1 MPPSPTQHS
10 QLIPKRR
17 EQGTEDARPPF
28 PLRLW
33 HWTTARVLY
42 TSAIFVLICYLIRA
56 ARETFTLFLFA
67 ILFAYFLA
75 PLVNRLQ
82 RPLRSRVAAIAVVY
96 LLLVGLVTGAIFLLA
111 PTVSDEM
118 RDLAVKLPEFLN
130 RASSGQL
137 LQSFAQKHHLPADRV
152 NAIQGFVQSHGDVL
166 TTWGGDIARSL
177 ARPAAHI
184 WWLLLIPILSIFFLK
199 DGEKIARN
207 ISGIASDR
215 EDRILIN
222 ALTADVNVMLGS
234 YIRSQMILALLTLAA
249 YGIVLSIMRVP
260 YAIVLASV
268 AGFLEFIPVVGPA
281 IAAVCTLLIPALA
294 GYPHIV
300 LLLAFVAVWRLL
312 QDYVN
317 APRIM
322 GKSLEINPLLQIFAV
337 LAGGE
342 IAGVVGALVSVP
354 VVAILRIIWRRMHQN
369 ATEDTPALREASMPQ
384 SAAPASGSSALS

>member
-1 MPPSPTQHS
+1 MPPSPTQDS
-10 QLIPKRR
+10 QLIWKPR
-17 EQGTEDARPPF
+17 EQHTEDPRPPF

-42 TSAIFVLICYLIRA
+42 TSAIFFLICYLIRA

-82 RPLRSRVAAIAVVY
+82 KPLRSRTAAILAVY
-96 LLLVGLVTGAIFLLA
+96 LLLAGLLTTAIFLLA

-118 RDLAVKLPEFLN
+118 HDLAVKLPEFLN
-130 RASSGQL
+130 RAASGQL
-137 LQSFAQKHHLPADRV
+137 LQAFAQKHHWPTDRV
-152 NAIQGFVQSHGDVL
+152 NAIQEFLQSHSDVL
-166 TTWGGDIARSL
+166 TTWGGDIARSI
-177 ARPAAHI
+177 ARPATHI
-184 WWLLLIPILSIFFLK
+184 WWLLLIPILAIFFLK
-199 DGEKIARN
+199 DGEKIGGN

-222 ALTADVNVMLGS
+222 GLTADVNVMLGS
-234 YIRSQMILALLTLAA
+234 YIRSQMVLALLTLAA
-249 YGIVLSIMRVP
+249 YSIVLSIMRVP
-260 YAIVLASV
+260 YAIVLASLS
-268 AGFLEFIPVVGPA
+268 GFLEFIPVVGPA

-294 GYPHIV
+294 SYPHIV

-354 VVAILRIIWRRMHQN
+354 AVAIL
-369 ATEDTPALREASMPQ
+369 
-384 SAAPASGSSALS
+384 

>member
-1 MPPSPTQHS
+1 MPPSPTQDS
-10 QLIPKRR
+10 QLISKPR
-17 EQGTEDARPPF
+17 EQHTEDARPPF

-42 TSAIFVLICYLIRA
+42 TSAIFFLICYLIRA

-82 RPLRSRVAAIAVVY
+82 KPLRSRTAAILAVY
-96 LLLVGLVTGAIFLLA
+96 LLLAGILTAAVFLLA

-118 RDLAVKLPEFLN
+118 HDLAVKLPEFLN
-130 RASSGQL
+130 RAASGQL
-137 LQSFAQKHHLPADRV
+137 LQSFAQKHHWPADRV
-152 NAIQGFVQSHGDVL
+152 SAIQGFLQSHSDVL

-177 ARPAAHI
+177 ARPATHI
-184 WWLLLIPILSIFFLK
+184 WWLLLIPILAIFFLK
-199 DGEKIARN
+199 DGEKIGGN

-222 ALTADVNVMLGS
+222 GLTADVNVMLGS

-249 YGIVLSIMRVP
+249 YSIVLSVMRVP
-260 YAIVLASV
+260 YAIVLASL

-294 GYPHIV
+294 SYPHIV
-300 LLLAFVAVWRLL
+300 FLLAFVAVWRLL

-354 VVAILRIIWRRMHQN
+354 AVAILRIIWRRMHRN
-369 ATEDTPALREASMPQ
+369 STEDEPSSGQMSIPQ
-384 SAAPASGSSALS
+384 SAATE